1 MLQSGP
7 KDGVS
12 VDIGEASGRH
22 TMSALDR
29 ICMAWSSDVVFG
41 GCEFQGGFSWLAFCS
56 AIYRA
61 CGIYTDLVLPYH
73 SSSAGPRA

>member
-1 MLQSGP
+1 MVAQRPMGIQKRQNRLVACMLQSGP

-29 ICMAWSSDVVFG
+29 ICMAWSSDVVIWG
-41 GCEFQGGFSWLAFCS
+41 RKPLANSKEDS
-56 AIYRA
+56 A
-61 CGIYTDLVLPYH
+61 D
-73 SSSAGPRA
+73 